1 MATVWLGAVVSRMRD
16 VNDRPYTVEFI
27 LPSWSVEHD
36 IDFRRSYG
44 FFQLIGRNDHR
55 LAKEALS
62 EPSGREGVKKYGNS
76 RAFGLLN
83 PILSPGP
90 AELGSSIVESTH

>member
-1 MATVWLGAVVSRMRD
+1 MRD

-44 FFQLIGRNDHR
+44 FFQL
-55 LAKEALS
+55 
-62 EPSGREGVKKYGNS
+62 
-76 RAFGLLN
+76 
-83 PILSPGP
+83 
-90 AELGSSIVESTH
+90 T